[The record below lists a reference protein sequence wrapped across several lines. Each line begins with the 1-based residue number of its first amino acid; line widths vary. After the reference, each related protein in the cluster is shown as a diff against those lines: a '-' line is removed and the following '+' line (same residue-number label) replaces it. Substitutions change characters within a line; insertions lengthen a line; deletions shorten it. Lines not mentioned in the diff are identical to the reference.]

1 MHVCMTK
8 VISISDDAYYAL
20 KKLKARSSFSEIIV
34 NLAIEKAKRN
44 IMEFAGTLSGKEG
57 EEMKERI
64 YEERKLKSKRFE

>member
-1 MHVCMTK
+1 MP
-8 VISISDDAYYAL
+8 L